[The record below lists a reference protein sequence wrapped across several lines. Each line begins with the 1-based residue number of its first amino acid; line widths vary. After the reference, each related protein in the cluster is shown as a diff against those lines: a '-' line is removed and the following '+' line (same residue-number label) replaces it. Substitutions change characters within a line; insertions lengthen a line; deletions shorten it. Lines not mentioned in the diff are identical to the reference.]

1 MERCKNIESIIQ
13 GSAYP
18 ELFTKKIEKAENP
31 YDEMN

>member
-1 MERCKNIESIIQ
+1 MGFDNRIW
-13 GSAYP
+13 Y